1 MEDEEINKEVKLLG
15 FPIEHKHK
23 LCCLRQELIDSFV
36 DSRYMMFIKYA
47 AYHLQQLNQ
56 RKTEEKEKLNKV
68 QNETDNKAIEENSK
82 DEKTEK
88 DDNNE
93 KKNQIQDDEAK
104 KIVESIRD
112 GTKIECIG
120 NFQIVYFIILI
131 TFCFI
136 VEESTKNIVKT
147 AAIAVG
153 SLKETEFDIRFNPD
167 VYSPGI
173 RHCETLDPPIAKQR
187 QLVKDAAEFL
197 LTVQIP
203 SFVSVIV
210 FLYEFIV

>member
-1 MEDEEINKEVKLLG
+1 MG

-47 AYHLQQLNQ
+47 AFHLQQLNL
-56 RKTEEKEKLNKV
+56 RK
-68 QNETDNKAIEENSK
+68 NEDILKSAKDKIIEVKKDNNNEENEK
-82 DEKTEK
+82 DEEGKQLETE
-88 DDNNE
+88 
-93 KKNQIQDDEAK
+93 EAK
-104 KIVESIRD
+104 KMVESITE
-112 GTKIECIG
+112 GSKIECKCKVAVEEMMWL
-120 NFQIVYFIILI
+120 NVL
-131 TFCFI
+131 FCFFL

-147 AAIAVG
+147 ACIAVG

-173 RHCETLDPPIAKQR
+173 RHSETLDPPLPKQR
-187 QLVKDAAEFL
+187 QLVKDAADFL

-203 SFVSVIV
+203 TFVCFFSYLLVSRNLTHL
-210 FLYEFIV
+210 F